1 MQNDKLKMTGKSL
14 LKNAFLLL
22 VVAVLFAACGGN
34 SASSHLISGT
44 IENGVGKTLYLD
56 NINGAESIRMGT
68 TQIKNDGSFTFD
80 TKIVQ
85 RGFYRLGITPSNYV
99 LLVLDSTEHVT
110 VEANADSLLKG
121 VKLKNSKEN
130 EVLGQ
135 YFDLMAQYKV
145 SYDSLYRHY
154 GPMVDKDTTI
164 ADSIGVVFTNQ
175 NEIVK
180 KKYAAEAKEIISNN
194 EGMMANIYAF
204 GFFDDN
210 DIYYS
215 VDFFE
220 KMLKPFAKGYENNL
234 QIQSLQTSIADFKEI
249 GPGKPAPEIKMQ
261 NPAGEMVALSSLK
274 GKLVLVDFWAS
285 WCGPCR
291 KENPNIVAV
300 YNKYKEKGFTV
311 FSVSLDDKK
320 EAWLQ
325 AIKADKLTWTHV
337 SDLSGWQSLASK
349 LYKFYSIPTS
359 FLIDRNG
366 NILKRNLR
374 GKDLEIAIEDY
385 LAAEQPDTTQ
395 N

>member
-1 MQNDKLKMTGKSL
+1 MKNQLFAL
-14 LKNAFLLL
+14 LFLSILL
-22 VVAVLFAACGGN
+22 AACGGN

-56 NINGAESIRMGT
+56 NINGAESVRMGT
-68 TQIKNDGSFTFD
+68 TEIKNDGSFTFD

-85 RGFYRLGITPSNYV
+85 RGFYRLGITPSNYI

-110 VEANADSLLKG
+110 VEANADSLLKN

-135 YFDLMAQYKV
+135 YFNLMGQYKV
-145 SYDSLYRHY
+145 SYDSLYQYY

-164 ADSIGVVFTNQ
+164 ADSIGIVFTNQ
-175 NEIVK
+175 NETLK
-180 KKYAAEAKEIISNN
+180 KKYTADAKEIISNN
-194 EGMMANIYAF
+194 EGLMANIYAF

-220 KMLKPFAKGYENNL
+220 KMLKPFAKGYDNNL
-234 QIQSLQTSIADFKEI
+234 QIKSLQTTIVDFKEI

-274 GKLVLVDFWAS
+274 GKLVLLDFWAS

-311 FSVSLDDKK
+311 FSISLDDKK

-325 AIKADKLTWTHV
+325 AIKADKLTWTNV

-349 LYKFYSIPTS
+349 LYKFYAIPTS